1 MTFSIPRPNV
11 IESDEGFSVE
21 AVREG
26 PGLVS
31 VRYTEAGRV
40 FSIEAKF
47 LTGPYLLVIYP
58 ISIKDEASP
67 KETVALDAAERMQ
80 ISENIRAAF
89 GFRGYEIQIA

>member
-1 MTFSIPRPNV
+1 MTFSIPRKNV

-31 VRYTEAGRV
+31 VRYTKAGRV
-40 FSIEAKF
+40 FSVEAKF
-47 LTGPYLLVIYP
+47 LTGPYLMVIYP
-58 ISIKDEASP
+58 ISIRDEAAP
-67 KETVALDAAERMQ
+67 HEVLALDAEERMQ